1 MSTDERPDAEST
13 GTPEGVPTKSPD
25 ATLRLTDAG
34 LELPE
39 FLKGYVGEF
48 RIRTPR
54 QTGTFETTDAGLPDG
69 DFYDGVIAVFPDAG
83 AYHGDLD
90 AGMMGISTA
99 EHRETVYEII
109 DERTEA
115 DR

>member
-54 QTGTFETTDAGLPDG
+54 RTGTFETTDAGLPDV
-69 DFYDGVIAVFPDAG
+69 DFYDGVIAVYPG
-83 AYHGDLD
+83 RGTCHGDLD
-90 AGMMGISTA
+90 AGMMAISTA

>member
-1 MSTDERPDAEST
+1 MNADELPEEEPT
-13 GTPEGVPTKSPD
+13 GTPDRVPTTSPD
-25 ATLRLTDAG
+25 AALRLTDAG

-39 FLKGYVGEF
+39 VLTGYVGEF

-54 QTGTFETTDAGLPDG
+54 RTGEFETTDAGLPDV

-83 AYHGDLD
+83 TYHGDLD
-90 AGMMGISTA
+90 AGMMAISTD

-109 DERTEA
+109 DERTEG

>member
-1 MSTDERPDAEST
+1 MSADERPDGEPT
-13 GTPEGVPTKSPD
+13 GTPERVRPTSSD

-39 FLKGYVGEF
+39 VLKGYVGEF
-48 RIRTPR
+48 QIRTPR
-54 QTGTFETTDAGLPDG
+54 RTGSFETTGAGLPDG
-69 DFYDGVIAVFPDAG
+69 DFYDGVIAVSPKAG
-83 AYHGDLD
+83 TRHDDLD
-90 AGMMGISTA
+90 AGMMAISTA

>member
-1 MSTDERPDAEST
+1 MSADKRPNGEPT
-13 GTPEGVPTKSPD
+13 GTPESVSTTSPD
-25 ATLRLTDAG
+25 ATLRLTDDG

-39 FLKGYVGEF
+39 VLKGHVGTF
-48 RIRTPR
+48 QIRTPR
-54 QTGTFETTDAGLPDG
+54 RTGTFETTDAGLPDV

-83 AYHGDLD
+83 TYHGDLD
-90 AGMMGISTA
+90 AGMMAISTDG
-99 EHRETVYEII
+99 HRETIYEII

>member
-1 MSTDERPDAEST
+1 MSTDGRPNGEPT
-13 GTPEGVPTKSPD
+13 GTLDRVQTTSPD

-39 FLKGYVGEF
+39 VLTGYVGQF
-48 RIRTPR
+48 QIRTPR

-69 DFYDGVIAVFPDAG
+69 DFYDGVIAVYPG
-83 AYHGDLD
+83 RGTRHGDLD
-90 AGMMGISTA
+90 AGMMAISTD
-99 EHRETVYEII
+99 EHGETVYEII
-109 DERTEA
+109 DKRTEA

>member
-1 MSTDERPDAEST
+1 MSTDGRPNGEPTA
-13 GTPEGVPTKSPD
+13 TPERVQTTSPD
-25 ATLRLTDAG
+25 ATLRLTDDG

-39 FLKGYVGEF
+39 FLTGYVGEF
-48 RIRTPR
+48 QIRTPR
-54 QTGTFETTDAGLPDG
+54 RTGTFETTDAGLPDV
-69 DFYDGVIAVFPDAG
+69 DFYDGVIAVSPKAG
-83 AYHGDLD
+83 TRHGDLD
-90 AGMMGISTA
+90 AGMMAISTA

>member
-1 MSTDERPDAEST
+1 MSTDERPNAEST

-39 FLKGYVGEF
+39 VLTGYVGTF
-48 RIRTPR
+48 QIRTPR
-54 QTGTFETTDAGLPDG
+54 RSGTFETTDAGLPDVEC
-69 DFYDGVIAVFPDAG
+69 YDGVIAVFPKAG
-83 AYHGDLD
+83 TRHGDLD
-90 AGMMGISTA
+90 AGMMAISTA
-99 EHRETVYEII
+99 DHRETVYEII

>member
-1 MSTDERPDAEST
+1 MSADERPKEEPTA
-13 GTPEGVPTKSPD
+13 TPDRDQPTSPD
-25 ATLRLTDAG
+25 ATLRLTDDG

-39 FLKGYVGEF
+39 VLKGYVGEF
-48 RIRTPR
+48 QIRTPKV
-54 QTGTFETTDAGLPDG
+54 TGTFETTDAGLPDG

-90 AGMMGISTA
+90 AGMMAISTD